1 MASCNRQ
8 CPYTRWPGW
17 PFDDRIHHHY
27 DDAPSQDHSEVD
39 TGEGKGKGKGIRTD
53 IDQLQLF
60 LMQYASLAEA
70 KGTGK
75 GDSLPRDFG
84 MLELDWTT
92 VGPDGTEV
100 AFHTDSCDHH
110 ISWDILGNM
119 VIEPPFPCPRCAP
132 AYQRQE
138 QHATVNDAGPALRPG
153 YADWNLNS
161 VQDSHHLAARARAS
175 ASATEEAADSA
186 G

>member
-1 MASCNRQ
+1 MASGSHRSFAGLTDLA
-8 CPYTRWPGW
+8 TRWPGW
-17 PFDDRIHHHY
+17 PFDERVHRL
-27 DDAPSQDHSEVD
+27 DDDIEIDSPSQDHSEVG
-39 TGEGKGKGKGIRTD
+39 TGKGKGIGKGIRTD
-53 IDQLQLF
+53 ITHTQRF
-60 LMQYASLAEA
+60 LMQYALLAEA
-70 KGTGK
+70 KGIGK
-75 GDSLPRDFG
+75 GEIRDFG
-84 MLELDWTT
+84 MLENH
-92 VGPDGTEV
+92 PKPP
-100 AFHTDSCDHH
+100 CDHH

-132 AYQRQE
+132 SHQQQE
-138 QHATVNDAGPALRPG
+138 QHVIQFVNDAWHAQRPG